1 MPDPRR
7 HERGKSVQELTPDA
21 YSQEPPSDIEYKDL
35 GRDFNDIRCISRTG
49 NIELVTGAA
58 VASLPPVGSNIRRGD
73 PSVVA
78 PSNPYIPANHENQ
91 QQGWPGS
98 HPTPRQ
104 AAPMPTL
111 DLVQPKVYPQSGVSP
126 APTQPPY
133 HNASGK
139 DTHLGS
145 SKRCDKWI
153 WLAIGACVVLLAVLA
168 GGGIAIATQLGGSP
182 EAPAIVETSPPSIQ
196 AEASPVPTTTILAA
210 PTVAPISSPTA
221 VPSVAPSSASPT
233 PGLLAFATPVELRDA
248 VDAYLLDNGPDT
260 EVALAY
266 GHPIGTW
273 DVSLITDFSELF
285 DAVIRNAM
293 AADFDEDI
301 STWNT
306 GRATTM
312 FAMFDGARA
321 FNQNLSGWN
330 VARVVDM
337 DFMFSGCASFES
349 DLSGWNTGSVQLA
362 AFMFADA
369 VRFVS
374 PPQAIP
380 AIAATDFL
388 PYSFSHLLR
397 RTVIYPGQPAP

>member
-1 MPDPRR
+1 
-7 HERGKSVQELTPDA
+7 
-21 YSQEPPSDIEYKDL
+21 
-35 GRDFNDIRCISRTG
+35 
-49 NIELVTGAA
+49 
-58 VASLPPVGSNIRRGD
+58 
-73 PSVVA
+73 
-78 PSNPYIPANHENQ
+78 
-91 QQGWPGS
+91 
-98 HPTPRQ
+98 
-104 AAPMPTL
+104 
-111 DLVQPKVYPQSGVSP
+111 
-126 APTQPPY
+126 
-133 HNASGK
+133 
-139 DTHLGS
+139 
-145 SKRCDKWI
+145 
-153 WLAIGACVVLLAVLA
+153 
-168 GGGIAIATQLGGSP
+168 
-182 EAPAIVETSPPSIQ
+182 
-196 AEASPVPTTTILAA
+196 
-210 PTVAPISSPTA
+210 
-221 VPSVAPSSASPT
+221 
-233 PGLLAFATPVELRDA
+233 

-321 FNQNLSGWN
+321 FNQNMSGWN